1 MGLVTGGI
9 FIVLG
14 VFVLCVATFGI
25 FRFEYALNRIHVAAK
40 CDTLGSMLILAGLII
55 SNGGNMESAKI
66 GLILLFIWIGNPAAS
81 HMVARAEA
89 RPTEKT
95 GPRKRNVKCRGRK
108 ETEVCPLSL
117 R

>member
-40 CDTLGSMLILAGLII
+40 CDTLGSMLIGRPYNLQRVEHGVGQNRIDSSVYLDWQPGGLPH
-55 SNGGNMESAKI
+55 GGQ
-66 GLILLFIWIGNPAAS
+66 G
-81 HMVARAEA
+81 
-89 RPTEKT
+89 
-95 GPRKRNVKCRGRK
+95 RGQEQSK
-108 ETEVCPLSL
+108 P
-117 R
+117 

>member
-55 SNGGNMESAKI
+55 SNGWNMESAKI

-81 HMVARAEA
+81 HMVAMPSAPSA
-89 RPTEKT
+89 SSDSD
-95 GPRKRNVKCRGRK
+95 N
-108 ETEVCPLSL
+108 LSL
-117 R
+117 SV

>member
-40 CDTLGSMLILAGLII
+40 CDTLGSMLIL
-55 SNGGNMESAKI
+55 
-66 GLILLFIWIGNPAAS
+66 PA
-81 HMVARAEA
+81 
-89 RPTEKT
+89 
-95 GPRKRNVKCRGRK
+95 
-108 ETEVCPLSL
+108 L
-117 R
+117 